1 MASRQSEALQ
11 AYNAS
16 AWGGIAIT
24 ASDSTVLSPVLRAL
38 YVGGAGNVA
47 VRMLDGSTQTFVGV
61 AAGTV
66 LPIQI
71 DKVMA
76 TNTTASSMVGLY

>member
-1 MASRQSEALQ
+1 MARVDEALQ

-16 AWGGIAIT
+16 AWGSIAIT
-24 ASDSTVLSPVLRAL
+24 ASDATILSPICRGL

-47 VRMLDGSTQTFVGV
+47 VRMLDASTPIFTGV
-61 AAGTV
+61 PAGTL

-71 DKVMA
+71 DKVLLTGTSA
-76 TNTTASSMVGLY
+76 TSLIGLY